1 MLSDG
6 KHRLIATLVLALTGG
21 GLLAAFPVQGEFAT
35 FTAETENAGSSSPG
49 GWIPGPTGL
58 TVNGPAGYGADLTW
72 VSGASAAA
80 PSPNPVTGQQLFGVD
95 GGTGASA
102 SCGSSYGYLSTMA
115 GAATT
120 NYVDPGSSGENGHWY
135 CYEMVSTSAG
145 SWTSPAVTF
154 SPVRVGLYVTGVHIA
169 NGGSGSNRM
178 NSGDTITITF
188 NQDIN
193 TPSANH
199 FCAVNS
205 GRNDVII
212 LGDTRGSGT
221 CNTGDSYTIGE
232 ITGVTISASITPL
245 TETAGVAGNVL
256 TVRLTGNSTRTA
268 TGVAG
273 STFTPSTSITSAVGG
288 AAACTSASAPACL
301 GTADGTSHF

>member
-1 MLSDG
+1 MLSNG
-6 KHRLIATLVLALTGG
+6 THRLIVSLALALTAGA
-21 GLLAAFPVQGEFAT
+21 LLAVFPVRGEFAT
-35 FTAETENAGSSSPG
+35 FSAETENSTSAFAG
-49 GWIPGPTGL
+49 GWIPAPTGL

-72 VSGASAAA
+72 VSGASSST

-102 SCGSSYGYLSTMA
+102 SCGSSYSYLSTMS
-115 GAATT
+115 GPTTT
-120 NYVDPGSSGENGHWY
+120 NYTDPGSSGENGHWY
-135 CYEMVSTSAG
+135 CYEMVSTSA
-145 SWTSPAVTF
+145 STWTTPATF

-193 TPSANH
+193 TPTTNR

-205 GRNDVII
+205 GGNDVII
-212 LGDTRGSGT
+212 LGDTRTFGT
-221 CNTGDSYTIGE
+221 CRTTDSYTIGE
-232 ITGVTISASITPL
+232 ITGVTVSASINAI
-245 TETAGVAGNVL
+245 TENVSVSGNVL
-256 TVRLTGNSTRTA
+256 TVRLTANTTRTA

-273 STFTPSTSITSAVGG
+273 STFTPSTSVTSAVGG
-288 AAACTSASAPACL
+288 AAACTSASAPTCV